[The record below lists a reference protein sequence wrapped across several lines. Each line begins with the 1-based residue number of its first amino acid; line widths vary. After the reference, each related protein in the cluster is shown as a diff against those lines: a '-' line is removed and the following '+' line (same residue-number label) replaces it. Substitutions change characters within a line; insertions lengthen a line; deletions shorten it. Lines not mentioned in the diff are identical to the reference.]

1 MNAARV
7 STSNTAVTQTA
18 KKSSFVPAKRIVK
31 PNTRE
36 ERKSQ
41 TPIPNRKKE
50 IKKQPKEILA
60 KKETK
65 KPAPQSITNKIPD
78 SQKTLTKEKKR
89 KEKKKGKEEK
99 KTITT
104 QESIKAKKSSASGGS
119 SIALNLTTKTSK
131 SSTSVNA
138 ASTKDK
144 KKKEGKEK
152 GKEEKKPRKITRTN
166 TNPKKDKKFQ
176 ATIAHVKKSATE
188 QQTHKPAGDKVTEV
202 QKAAKLPESDQD
214 KKNAQRDHIDQMNA
228 VAEKSKDKPFT
239 AETFKTL
246 LKENLT
252 QLEKELPKDEDSAEQ
267 FKKDKPI
274 DKVKQNISGQVKDEN
289 KKLSGPM
296 AEEIKKKEPPKS
308 NKTAEK
314 AEKLPFDSFGKA
326 PKPINAKG
334 SVPKKKH
341 SSEISMEDESASID
355 DYKKENEITDKQ
367 LEKSN
372 EPTFTGALQTS
383 NDAKKKA
390 AEAPKKYRG
399 KERAILNSAQGK
411 AAADGS
417 KGLNG
422 MFAGRAGSFTNVG
435 VNQLSKEQT
444 DEQQQKVIFKKLEGI
459 YNKTKTD
466 VETKLKNL
474 SDGVDAYFST
484 EAESAKKTFE
494 KNVEKKLSDIYG
506 WFTIDDAIFGADT
519 EAIEKV
525 FQDEKKRFVTKM
537 DSVLDKIATLIAK
550 ELNAAIGLINKGRKD
565 SEDFFNTLSDDQK
578 KLATDAMDQFK
589 GQYDSLEETVREKEK
604 ELAQELAASY
614 KENVDSLRESFDAIK
629 EKVSATWIEAALNA
643 LKAVVEAIIAIKNL
657 FVNLLVAVIEAVG
670 AIIQD
675 PIGFLSNLISGIKQ
689 GFENFGANI
698 KKHLITGLVEWLTG
712 SLSGVGITIPENLFS
727 LSGIFDLSMQIMGL
741 TWDYFRAKAVKHI
754 GEPVVQA
761 LETGF
766 EMFKIIREKGINGL
780 WEYIKESFT
789 DLKETVM
796 DGIRDM
802 IITKVVEAGI
812 KWVMGLM
819 SPAGAFVK
827 AAMMIIDI
835 VKFFVERAS
844 QIFELVTAFTNSI
857 RELALGNVAG
867 VAKGIEKA
875 LAKALPVMIGFLA
888 SLLGIT
894 GLTAKVQK
902 IIKKIRKRIDKAIDK
917 LISKAK
923 KWGKKLFSKKKGKK
937 NKKQKNKDIA
947 SGKLKDTEVGK
958 VAKFKSG
965 KENHKLWID
974 TSGKGVDVMMASVPE
989 SLTKKFES
997 WDKKADK
1004 IEDDKKKAD
1013 TKKLIGQARSLT
1025 TSIDADATKLENIME
1040 QAQKK
1045 PDNEKVIRD
1054 AEKQDNA
1061 VEKDEDKLKR
1071 ILIQLLDEL
1080 DNIFEIPQKVRKHI
1094 KQRVVAKT
1102 GEIRFLAAFK
1112 SDLSGTDYTA
1122 VIRNKDNEAKTTAF
1136 IITRTSE
1143 AVKRNAPQ
1151 IFIKKVDGDN
1161 VLDIGKEKEYIP
1173 EHKNYIPSELKIA
1186 QNGDGT
1192 YTATYK
1198 TKTHDE
1204 QDGPDLQVDIS
1215 FADTL
1220 AGIPNKI
1227 QKRTVKADNL
1237 KFKPEG
1243 NVRGQTDS
1251 AVSGFHN
1258 AHLIG
1263 DRFGGS
1269 GRNEALNIYPS
1280 SEQYNVNQSYM
1291 LGKEDDMAKFLAPL
1305 GEDHRYSMKVTA
1317 HIDEEIQNAKNLETL
1332 LTKEFAKDTR
1342 SDKDI
1347 KLLDKKLVDD
1357 AEKRLTKALRAEI
1370 SKDIKDVPGQFK
1382 KMHYQIDGSDWKGFG
1397 EDPDYE
1403 ELVKKLGFEKTQDGD
1418 KVIYKKK

>member
-7 STSNTAVTQTA
+7 STSKTAVTQTA

-31 PNTRE
+31 SNTR
-36 ERKSQ
+36 KKQ
-41 TPIPNRKKE
+41 LAPIPLSNEKKLVKKQSKE
-50 IKKQPKEILA
+50 IQDK
-60 KKETK
+60 
-65 KPAPQSITNKIPD
+65 
-78 SQKTLTKEKKR
+78 
-89 KEKKKGKEEK
+89 KEEK
-99 KTITT
+99 KTT
-104 QESIKAKKSSASGGS
+104 QHLLKNKI
-119 SIALNLTTKTSK
+119 SK
-131 SSTSVNA
+131 
-138 ASTKDK
+138 KDK
-144 KKKEGKEK
+144 KKEKKQDKNTTTIKEPVKTKVSDSNAIPTSPASKSLKPSTSAKDSSPKGKQKKVGKEK

-176 ATIAHVKKSATE
+176 AVLSHVKKSATE
-188 QQTHKPAGDKVTEV
+188 QQEHKPAGDKVTEV

-214 KKNAQRDHIDQMNA
+214 KKNAQRDHIDTMNS

-239 AETFKTL
+239 AATFKTL

-252 QLEKELPKDEDSAEQ
+252 QLEKDLPKDEDSAEQ

-296 AEEIKKKEPPKS
+296 AEEIKKKDPPKS
-308 NKTAEK
+308 DKTAEK

-326 PKPINAKG
+326 PKPIDAKG

-372 EPTFTGALQTS
+372 EPKFTSALKTS
-383 NDAKKKA
+383 NEAKQKA
-390 AEAPKKYRG
+390 AEAPKKYRQ
-399 KERAILNSAQGK
+399 KERAILNNAQGK
-411 AAADGS
+411 ASKDGS

-422 MFAGRAGSFTNVG
+422 MYTGRAGAFVTVG
-435 VNQLSKEQT
+435 VNQVSKELS
-444 DEQQQKVIFKKLEGI
+444 DEQQQKAIYKKLESI

-474 SDGVDAYFST
+474 SDGVDTYFST

-506 WFTIDDAIFGADT
+506 YFTIDDKIFGEDT

-525 FQDEKKRFVTKM
+525 FQDEKKRFITKM
-537 DSVLDKIATLIAK
+537 DSVLDKIAKLIAK

-589 GQYDSLEETVREKEK
+589 GQYDSLEETVREKEQ

-614 KENVDSLRESFDAIK
+614 KKNVDSLRESFDSIK
-629 EKVSATWIEAALNA
+629 ESVSATWIEAALNA

-657 FVNLLVAVIEAVG
+657 FVNLLVAVIEAIG

-712 SLSGVGITIPENLFS
+712 SLNGVGITIPENLFS

-812 KWVMGLM
+812 KWVLGLM

-857 RELALGNVAG
+857 RQLAAGNVAG

-917 LISKAK
+917 LINKAK

-989 SLTKKFES
+989 SLTKKFAS
-997 WDKKADK
+997 WKKKADD
-1004 IEDDKKKAD
+1004 IEDDKKKSD
-1013 TKKLIGQARSLT
+1013 TKALIKKAEDLT
-1025 TSIDADATKLENIME
+1025 GTIDTNATDLEKVME

-1045 PDNEKVIRD
+1045 PDSQKIIRD
-1054 AEKQDNA
+1054 AKVKDDA

-1080 DNIFEIPQKVRKHI
+1080 DDLFSIPQKVRKWI
-1094 KQRVVAKT
+1094 NKRVVAKT
-1102 GEIRFLAAFK
+1102 GDIRFLAAFK
-1112 SDLSGTDYTA
+1112 SDLEGTGYYSA
-1122 VIRNKDNEAKTTAF
+1122 IRNKDSGAKPLSF
-1136 IITRTSE
+1136 IITRTSD
-1143 AVKRNAPQ
+1143 AVSRNAPQ
-1151 IFIKKVDGDN
+1151 IFIKKVDEDN
-1161 VLDIGKEKEYIP
+1161 VLAVGKEREYVP
-1173 EHKNYIPSELKIA
+1173 DHKNYIPSELTIA
-1186 QNGDGT
+1186 QNSDGK

-1198 TKTHDE
+1198 TKTHDG
-1204 QDGPDLQVDIS
+1204 QDGPDLEVAIS
-1215 FADTL
+1215 FAETL
-1220 AGIPNKI
+1220 AGIPNKM

-1280 SEQYNVNQSYM
+1280 SEKYNVNQSYM

-1332 LTKEFAKDTR
+1332 LAKEFAKDTR

-1347 KLLDKKLVDD
+1347 KILDKKLVDD

-1382 KMHYQIDGSDWKGFG
+1382 KMHYEIDGKDWKGFG

-1403 ELVKKLGFEKTQDGD
+1403 ELVKKLGFEKTNDGT